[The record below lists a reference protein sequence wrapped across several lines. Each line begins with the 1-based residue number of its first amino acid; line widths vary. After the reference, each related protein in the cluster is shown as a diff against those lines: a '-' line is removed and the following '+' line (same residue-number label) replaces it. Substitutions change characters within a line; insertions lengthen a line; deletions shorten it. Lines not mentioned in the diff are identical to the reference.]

1 MFIGH
6 YVPAFVA
13 ATLPSA
19 PRLGTL
25 FIAAQLV
32 DLAFFLFVLLD
43 IENMRITPGIT
54 AMNAMDLYF
63 MPYTHSLLGSL
74 AFGGIMTIIIWIAGK
89 RRSSAEAPAASKDGG
104 GVVIVIWPKVLVAG
118 LIAGA
123 VVLSHWFLDLLVHAP
138 DLTWAGSP
146 PKLGLGLWNYPLIE
160 MPLELGITGTALGFY
175 LGRTKVITGANMN
188 PVYLLSGVML
198 VAQMYNWLAP
208 EPETMDVSMPITA
221 LIAFILFIWLATR
234 VDRTRVPKFATKG

>member
-6 YVPAFVA
+6 YAPAFVA
-13 ATLPSA
+13 ATLPNA

-32 DLAFFLFVLLD
+32 DLAFFLFVLLGV
-43 IENMRITPGIT
+43 ENMRITPGIT
-54 AMNAMDLYF
+54 AMNAMDLYS

-74 AFGGIMTIIIWIAGK
+74 AFGGMMTSIVWFAGKRREDSAAVSKTRNDGGGTTIIIW
-89 RRSSAEAPAASKDGG
+89 
-104 GVVIVIWPKVLVAG
+104 PKALVAG

-123 VVLSHWFLDLLVHAP
+123 VVASHWFLDLLVHTS

-160 MPLELGITGTALGFY
+160 MPLELGLTGAALGFY
-175 LGRTKVITGANMN
+175 LSRTNIVNGANMS
-188 PVYLLSGVML
+188 PVYWLSGVML
-198 VAQMYNWLAP
+198 AAQMYNWLAP
-208 EPETMDVSMPITA
+208 EPETMDLSMPITA
-221 LIAFILFIWLATR
+221 LIAFVLFTWLAYR
-234 VDRTRVPKFATKG
+234 ADRTRVPKFAT